1 MIKKIVLTTI
11 TLVMFLCPN
20 LKANAN
26 NVDDVKAIIVKSAIE
41 LGIDPALALS
51 IAKTES
57 GFRHDSTSR
66 RGAVGV
72 FQLMPSTAK
81 RLGVNPYYLSDN
93 IKGGLMYY
101 KMMYKMYGSTE
112 LALAAYNAG
121 PVAVNRCNKTV
132 PPYGETRKFVSSI
145 MQEYSN
151 QKVNPDKAIRNVP
164 KNAPPKFS
172 FYVTPVAKSKPIV
185 KTVPSTNKPI
195 ASVVPVVK
203 IQKINHHETKENNL
217 NGVLQI

>member
-1 MIKKIVLTTI
+1 MTKRIVLAVV
-11 TLVMFLCPN
+11 TLVMLLCPS

-81 RLGVNPYYLSDN
+81 KLGINPYYLSDN

-112 LALAAYNAG
+112 VALAAYNAG
-121 PVAVNRCNKTV
+121 PGIVNRCNKTI
-132 PPYGETRKFVSSI
+132 PPYRETRKYVKSI
-145 MQEYSN
+145 MDEYYY
-151 QKVNPDKAIRNVP
+151 QKNNPDKAIKSVP
-164 KNAPPKFS
+164 KKAPPKFS
-172 FYVTPVAKSKPIV
+172 FDVTPVAKSKPV
-185 KTVPSTNKPI
+185 VRTVPSTNKPI
-195 ASVVPVVK
+195 ATVVPVVK
-203 IQKINHHETKENNL
+203 IQKVSNTEHSDNKL

>member
-1 MIKKIVLTTI
+1 MRGFYKGFLVVFSCIMITSSAFAASAEEVKQNIITQAKAMDVEPAIV
-11 TLVMFLCPN
+11 
-20 LKANAN
+20 
-26 NVDDVKAIIVKSAIE
+26 
-41 LGIDPALALS
+41 LS

-101 KMMYKMYGSTE
+101 KMMYQMYGSTE

-121 PVAVNRCNKTV
+121 PGIVNRCNKTI
-132 PPYGETRKFVSSI
+132 PPYGETRKYVKSI
-145 MQEYSN
+145 MEEYSHLKN
-151 QKVNPDKAIRNVP
+151 HPDKTIKSVQR
-164 KNAPPKFS
+164 KNPPKFT
-172 FYVTPVAKSKPIV
+172 FNVTPVAKSKPV
-185 KTVPSTNKPI
+185 VRTVPSTNKPI
-195 ASVVPVVK
+195 ATVVPVVR
-203 IQKINHHETKENNL
+203 IQTINPNEAKDNNV

>member
-1 MIKKIVLTTI
+1 MLKKIALLSI
-11 TLVMFLCPN
+11 TFVVIFCQN
-20 LKANAN
+20 LKANAES
-26 NVDDVKAIIVKSAIE
+26 VEVVKAKIVKSAIE
-41 LGIDPALALS
+41 MGIDPALALS

-66 RGAVGV
+66 KGAVGV

-81 RLGVNPYYLSDN
+81 KLGVNPYYLSDN

-121 PVAVNRCNKTV
+121 PGIVNRCNKTV
-132 PPYGETRKFVSSI
+132 PPYGETRKYVKSI
-145 MQEYSN
+145 MEEYSHLKN
-151 QKVNPDKAIRNVP
+151 NPDKVIRSVQR
-164 KNAPPKFS
+164 KNPPKFS
-172 FYVTPVAKSKPIV
+172 FDVTPVAKSKPLV

-195 ASVVPVVK
+195 ATVVPVVR
-203 IQKINHHETKENNL
+203 IQTINPSETKDNNM
-217 NGVLQI
+217 NGILQI